1 MTMPRILIVEDE
13 RIFALDL
20 EARLEANGFPV
31 VGTTATADGAVA
43 LASSCRPDVIL
54 MDIHLDGERDGIS
67 AAREIQDTLQIP
79 VVFLTAYAENEIVAS
94 SCSAQF
100 TSAASICPST
110 SPGTSPSFTLNS
122 GSSAR

>member
-43 LASSCRPDVIL
+43 LASSRRPDVIL
-54 MDIHLDGERDGIS
+54 MDICDPIEAGPGYKLYTREFYEGLKHKLNPGGIFVTQS
-67 AAREIQDTLQIP
+67 GPQTCPHRE
-79 VVFLTAYAENEIVAS
+79 V
-94 SCSAQF
+94 
-100 TSAASICPST
+100 
-110 SPGTSPSFTLNS
+110 
-122 GSSAR
+122 